1 MPIKSLI
8 LLSCYILQN
17 FLLVTE
23 VFSRQT
29 YIEVDTIVAIVEKE
43 SISKTQL
50 INAIEKKTEY
60 FIKNQIE
67 IPKENIL
74 VKRTLNELINQSLIM
89 QFSEQA
95 GIQVSSE
102 ELQSIIKNIADRN
115 QSTINELKIK
125 IESEGNNFSEFKE
138 QIRLEVTINKLKQS
152 QITSKL
158 NVSDYEID
166 NYIALQEKMVS
177 DSYNINHIL
186 VKNSEELSEVIKSL
200 KILSFQDVAKKY
212 SSGPL
217 AESGGDFGW
226 RKIEEFP
233 DSFVEI
239 IKSLK
244 VGQVSQEFRTN
255 NGLHVIKLT
264 DKKGIEY
271 KTILIDQAKVRHILI
286 KQNEITSEDSIKNKL
301 NNIKSQILQGLNFT
315 DAAKKF
321 SEDASSSNG
330 GELGW
335 ISDGD
340 TVPEFERKVKE
351 LKINEISS
359 PLRTNLGWHILEV
372 LERRVKDMTIESKRA
387 EVKNIII
394 KQKTEYDFIDWL
406 TGLKDRSHIEMRLY
420 N

>member
-8 LLSCYILQN
+8 LLSFYILQN
-17 FLLVTE
+17 FLLITE
-23 VFSRQT
+23 AFSRQT

-43 SISKTQL
+43 SISKSQL

-74 VKRTLNELINQSLIM
+74 VKTTLSELINQSLIM

-115 QSTINELKIK
+115 QSSIDELKIK

-177 DSYNINHIL
+177 NSYNIHHIL

-200 KILSFQDVAKKY
+200 KISSFQDVAKKY

-244 VGQVSQEFRTN
+244 VGQVSQNFKTN

-286 KQNEITSEDSIKNKL
+286 KQNEISSEDSIKNKL
-301 NNIKSQILQGLNFT
+301 NDIKDQILQGLNFT

-321 SEDASSSNG
+321 SEDASASNG

-340 TVPEFERKVKE
+340 TVPEFEKKVKE
-351 LKINEISS
+351 LKINEISN
-359 PLRTNLGWHILEV
+359 PVKTNLGWHILEV
-372 LERRVKDMTIESKRA
+372 LERRVKDMTIETKRA
-387 EVKNIII
+387 EVKDIII
-394 KQKTEYDFIDWL
+394 RQKTESDFVDWL